1 MVMGEVSHTDTEE
14 RERSIKGVLWQQV
27 KLLNYLNLKINLA
40 LYYVQVGEGTLYA
53 INGKRDLM
61 KLNACTSLRHML
73 SYGGDEDLTFMISL
87 GHD

>member
-1 MVMGEVSHTDTEE
+1 MDTTF
-14 RERSIKGVLWQQV
+14 VVFWQQV
-27 KLLNYLNLKINLA
+27 KLLIYLNLKINLA
-40 LYYVQVGEGTLYA
+40 LCYVQVGEGTLSA

-61 KLNACTSLRHML
+61 KLNACTSLQHTL

>member
-1 MVMGEVSHTDTEE
+1 MVF
-14 RERSIKGVLWQQV
+14 WQQV
-27 KLLNYLNLKINLA
+27 KLVIYLNLRINLA
-40 LYYVQVGEGTLYA
+40 LCYVQVGEGTLYA

>member
-1 MVMGEVSHTDTEE
+1 MGTTFV
-14 RERSIKGVLWQQV
+14 VFWQQV
-27 KLLNYLNLKINLA
+27 KLLIYLNLKINLA
-40 LYYVQVGEGTLYA
+40 LCYVQVGEGTLSA

-73 SYGGDEDLTFMISL
+73 SYGGDEDLAFMISL

>member
-1 MVMGEVSHTDTEE
+1 MDATFVVF
-14 RERSIKGVLWQQV
+14 WQQV
-27 KLLNYLNLKINLA
+27 KLVIYLNLRINLA
-40 LYYVQVGEGTLYA
+40 LCYMQVGKGTLYA

-61 KLNACTSLRHML
+61 KLNACTSLQHAL